1 MKKEFITLSMKD
13 QNKAHIIT
21 RWSEGLLESTEALQS
36 LGCSRRT
43 MFRWKSAYL
52 GQGPAGLIH
61 GNRGRINQQKIE
73 TKIVR
78 QILQLRQQIYG
89 EINDTHFCEK
99 LKSDHKITIGRSTLQ
114 RVLRAHGVAP
124 KRKRRQKRYH
134 SRREP
139 KASLGMMLQL
149 DASHHRWFGDFGP
162 ELALHGA
169 IDDATNT
176 VWAVFEETETTY
188 GYFELMRTVFVNHGL
203 PLSLYTDRHSI
214 FYPVLE
220 KQCQESQRRNLV
232 PETQFGRAM
241 RELGIQTK
249 RAYTP
254 QAKGRIERV
263 WQTFQDR
270 LVVEMRL
277 AGIRDKKSA
286 QGFLKSYLQKHNV
299 QFGKKPKASES
310 LFRKAPAKTI
320 LDDILCRKEFRV
332 VQNDHTVSYQSRI
345 LQIPQPK
352 MIRNLAKKTV
362 EIWDRPDGI
371 IKIAYQN
378 QIIACFKP
386 QIEEELLLTAA

>member
-1 MKKEFITLSMKD
+1 MKD

-21 RWSEGLLESTEALQS
+21 RWSEGLLESSEALQS

-61 GNRGRINQQKIE
+61 GNRGKNNPQKIAS
-73 TKIVR
+73 KIVR
-78 QILQLRQQIYG
+78 HILQLRQQVYG

-99 LKSDHKITIGRSTLQ
+99 LQSDHKITIGRSTLQ
-114 RVLRAHGVAP
+114 RVLRSHGVLP

-134 SRREP
+134 LRREP

-149 DASHHRWFGDFGP
+149 DASQHLWFGDFGP
-162 ELALHGA
+162 ELALHGG
-169 IDDATNT
+169 IDDATST

-188 GYFELMRTVFVNHGL
+188 GYFELMRTVFSDHGL

-220 KQCQESQRRNLV
+220 KQCSEAQRRNLV

-249 RAYTP
+249 KAYTP

-286 QGFLKSYLQKHNV
+286 QIFLKSYLQKHNA
-299 QFGKKPKASES
+299 QFGKKPRASES

-345 LQIPQPK
+345 LQIPKPK

-386 QIEEELLLTAA
+386 QIEEELLLQVA